1 MSTAERKANLMRSGV
16 QCAPTSILSP
26 STVASIIASSPA
38 LVTVCRKRAR
48 VAVGREVRKHRT
60 VHLGVAEPGSLE
72 EIAQIGQRPELYGG
86 PVAAALHHGI
96 ECFGLGG
103 ILGSEAVADDHAAA
117 GRNEAG
123 GYRRSR
129 RANVTRISHALKFEG
144 VVHTPMSLATV
155 HRYHLATQVLW
166 GRE

>member
-16 QCAPTSILSP
+16 QCAPTIALNGRLDHREQP
-26 STVASIIASSPA
+26 STGHCLPETS
-38 LVTVCRKRAR
+38 AR
-48 VAVGREVRKHRT
+48 RGRTRGRKHRT